1 MKYILLFFSINTFL
15 FAQDSTQIQLQD
27 VTVTANIQ
35 QTEIRKTARNVTV
48 ITAKDIEKSPVK
60 TIDGILQYALNID
73 VRTRSPFGVQTDVS
87 IRGGH
92 YDQTLVL
99 VDGVKMNDPQTGH
112 HTFNLPF
119 SVDMIEKIEILQGG
133 ASRVFGPSAFSGVIN
148 IITKKNLDNQLR
160 LNIGGGQHGLYQLN
174 AGGSLNTKIQNTVFS
189 VEKIASDGYAQN
201 TAFDRKNAYLKSI
214 FNLGKTSTFSV
225 QGGWLSNKF
234 GASNFY
240 HPKFYKQ
247 YEEIS
252 SQFLIGQFVHNFSN
266 KFQSNLTY
274 SYRKHNDMY
283 DFDNY
288 RTTKPS
294 SVNYHQTDVND
305 IEWKNRWINSWGISS
320 FGLEWRKEAVI
331 SNRLGEKLVSPKE
344 IEGVYGQFYTN
355 AKTRN
360 NSSAYFEHLKKYEK
374 LTLVVGTM
382 YNINSQFGNDWFPGA
397 DVSYT
402 LNSKNSIYAS
412 ANRSLRFP
420 TFTEMYLNSSTVVA
434 DPNIKPEVAWTY
446 EIGTKR
452 FANFSNYTISVFLRN
467 MGSAIDKIKRPE
479 KAIPTMEN
487 INGLKSYGF
496 EAAYQLKI
504 ADFLAN
510 HSYFLQKIN
519 LNYAYLWANKKEE
532 GFQSF
537 YTLNYLRHKLSA
549 GTSFYLTQHLSFD
562 IWYTFKKRMGQYQ
575 WDANTAPQNYKAV
588 HLIDAR
594 LQYSK
599 NNFRAFVDC
608 NNLLNYEYFEH
619 GFVEQPRRWISTGIS
634 YVFL

>member
-1 MKYILLFFSINTFL
+1 MKYILLFFTINTLL
-15 FAQDSTQIQLQD
+15 FAQDTTQINLLD

-133 ASRVFGPSAFSGVIN
+133 ASRVFGTSAFSGVIN

-240 HPKFYKQ
+240 HPKFYNQ

-252 SQFLIGQFVHNFSN
+252 SQFLIGQFLHNFSN

-305 IEWKNRWINSWGISS
+305 FEWKNRWINSWGISS

-331 SNRLGEKLVSPKE
+331 SNRLGEKLTSPKE
-344 IEGVYGQFYTN
+344 IAGVFGQFYTN
-355 AKTRN
+355 QKSRI
-360 NSSAYFEHLKKYEK
+360 NSSAFFEHLKKFEK
-374 LTLVVGTM
+374 VTLALGTM
-382 YNINSQFGNDWFPGA
+382 YNINSQFGNDWFPGM
-397 DVSYT
+397 DVSYM
-402 LNSKNSIYAS
+402 LDSKNSIYAS

-420 TFTEMYLNSSTVVA
+420 TFTEMYLNSSTVIA
-434 DPNIKPEVAWTY
+434 DPNIKPEKAWTY

-452 FANFSNYTISVFLRN
+452 FTNFSNYTVSIFLRN
-467 MGSAIDKIKRPE
+467 MSSAIDKIKRPD

-496 EAAYQLKI
+496 ESAYQLKI
-504 ADFLAN
+504 AELLSK

-519 LNYAYLWANKKEE
+519 LNYAYLWANKKED

-549 GTSFYLTQHLSFD
+549 GTSFYLTQNLSFD

-575 WDANTAPQNYKAV
+575 WDNATPPQNYKPV
-588 HLIDAR
+588 HLIDTR

-599 NNFRAFVDC
+599 NNFRAFLDG

-619 GFVEQPRRWISTGIS
+619 GFVAQPRRWISAGMS